1 MLPSGTMGS
10 LAQLQLLEVIKDK
23 IDCIGNHTS
32 LREKSEGMIEQQD
45 PSLYKATLSRL
56 GEAAILSNA

>member
-1 MLPSGTMGS
+1 MGS
-10 LAQLQLLEVIKDK
+10 FAQLQLLEVIKDK

-45 PSLYKATLSRL
+45 PSLYKATLSRSRDIAYKL
-56 GEAAILSNA
+56 NT